1 MCFGLAFQYID
12 VVSLT
17 PWFLFCVDLKVLFA
31 GKRDDNDVDVTVD
44 TEAE

>member
-1 MCFGLAFQYID
+1 MFSGLAFQYID

-17 PWFLFCVDLKVLFA
+17 PCFLFSVDLKVLFA

-44 TEAE
+44 TEAK